1 MNDNEHGEKSTKFF
15 FNLEKKGGV
24 QSGIRKLIVEEKE
37 ITDHKEISQNIKAYH
52 ETLFNETSNKLI

>member
-52 ETLFNETSNKLI
+52 